1 MRRANYLFGSI
12 SLVLGLVILLVTV
25 LGLALRGGVSPALGL
40 VVGLL
45 LVVNG
50 AVRLHIAGRP

>member
-1 MRRANYLFGSI
+1 MRRANYLFGGI
-12 SLVLGLVILLVTV
+12 SLVLGLAILLVTV

-50 AVRLHIAGRP
+50 AVRLHMARRV

>member
-1 MRRANYLFGSI
+1 MRRANYLFGGL
-12 SLVLGLVILLVTV
+12 SLALGLAILLVTL
-25 LGLALRGGVSPALGL
+25 LGLVLRGGLSPAIGL

-50 AVRLHIAGRP
+50 AVRLHLAGRP

>member
-1 MRRANYLFGSI
+1 MRRVNYLFGSI
-12 SLVLGLVILLVTV
+12 SLVLGLAILLVTV

>member
-1 MRRANYLFGSI
+1 MRRANYLFGGI
-12 SLVLGLVILLVTV
+12 SLVLGLIILLVTV

-50 AVRLHIAGRP
+50 AVRLHIAGRL

>member
-1 MRRANYLFGSI
+1 MRRANYLFGGM
-12 SLVLGLVILLVTV
+12 SLALGLAILLVTL
-25 LGLALRGGVSPALGL
+25 LGLVLRGGVSPAVGL

-50 AVRLHIAGRP
+50 AVRLRLAGRP

>member
-1 MRRANYLFGSI
+1 MRRANYLFGGI
-12 SLVLGLVILLVTV
+12 SLVLGLAILLVTV
-25 LGLALRGGVSPALGL
+25 LGLVLRGGVSPALGL

-50 AVRLHIAGRP
+50 AVRLHIARRP